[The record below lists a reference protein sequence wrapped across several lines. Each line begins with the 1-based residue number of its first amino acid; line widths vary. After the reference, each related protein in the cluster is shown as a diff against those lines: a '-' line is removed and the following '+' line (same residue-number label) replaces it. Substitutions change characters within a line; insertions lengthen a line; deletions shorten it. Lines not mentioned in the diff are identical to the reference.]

1 MDELAIQE
9 WRKEDYLISTDKT
22 KLDISAIHRYLTRS
36 TWAEGIDEE
45 TVFNSVQHSLN
56 FGVFYQDSQVGFAR
70 VITDYATFAY
80 LCDVYILEEHQGNN
94 LGRWLMTC
102 FHAHPVFEN
111 LRRILLFTTT
121 APWRYEKF
129 GYEPVNRPDYA
140 WTITRPDIYQTKK
153 QKK

>member
-9 WRKEDYLISTDKT
+9 WHKEDYLISTDKT

-36 TWAEGIDEE
+36 TWAGGIDEE
-45 TVFNSVQHSLN
+45 TVVNSVQHSLN
-56 FGVFYQDSQVGFAR
+56 FGVFYQGSQIGFAR

-80 LCDVYILEEHQGNN
+80 LCDVYILEEHQGNS

-102 FHAHPVFEN
+102 FHAHPVFAH

-121 APWRYEKF
+121 ASWLYEKF
-129 GYEPVNRPDYA
+129 GYEPVNRPGYA
-140 WTITRPDIYQTKK
+140 WTITRPDIYQPKK
-153 QKK
+153 QKE